1 MAIAKRW
8 LTNWFINMHKR
19 SKIYLTTLFTQNEQ
33 TQKYRVSMSFFP
45 QITNKLK
52 TKMAEHQLEIVY
64 KSEKK
69 IANLLGSTKD
79 KTPTNQKSGVY
90 SIECE
95 ICHRKYYGQ
104 TKRSI
109 ETRFK
114 DHCACIRLN
123 QPTKSA
129 VASHVLL
136 DGHEDINI
144 NNLCLAKQ
152 VNDNRRLDA

>member
-90 SIECE
+90 
-95 ICHRKYYGQ
+95 
-104 TKRSI
+104 
-109 ETRFK
+109 
-114 DHCACIRLN
+114 RL
-123 QPTKSA
+123 
-129 VASHVLL
+129 
-136 DGHEDINI
+136 
-144 NNLCLAKQ
+144 
-152 VNDNRRLDA
+152 